1 LVSTPFS
8 SEKEIKMPDTK
19 ETKHDAFLRLAD
31 RRVGRAMEEIRLVG
45 QLSSR
50 TYENTEEE
58 AQIVV
63 THLDKAVQLVAQ
75 LLEVPY
81 STAIGK
87 AAHQRAVRTGHLVT
101 NTADDGPVNEMD
113 VAMAIEHLVMGQP
126 DTAKAILKK
135 ALTR

>member
-1 LVSTPFS
+1 MT
-8 SEKEIKMPDTK
+8 ITK
-19 ETKHDAFLRLAD
+19 ESKHDAFLRLAD

-63 THLDKAVQLVAQ
+63 AHLDKGVQLVAQ
-75 LLEVPY
+75 LLGVPY
-81 STAIGK
+81 STAIGE
-87 AAHQRAVRTGHLVT
+87 AAQRAVRTGHLVT
-101 NTADDGPVNEMD
+101 NTKDDCPVNEMD
-113 VAMAIEHLVMGQP
+113 VAMAIEHIVMGQP

>member
-1 LVSTPFS
+1 MT
-8 SEKEIKMPDTK
+8 ITK
-19 ETKHDAFLRLAD
+19 ESKHDAFLRLAD

-63 THLDKAVQLVAQ
+63 AHLDKGVQLVAQ
-75 LLEVPY
+75 LLGVPY
-81 STAIGK
+81 STAIGE
-87 AAHQRAVRTGHLVT
+87 AAQRAVRTGHLVT
-101 NTADDGPVNEMD
+101 NTKDDGPVNEMD
-113 VAMAIEHLVMGQP
+113 VAMAIEHIVMGQP

>member
-81 STAIGK
+81 STAIGE
-87 AAHQRAVRTGHLVT
+87 AAQRAVRTGHLVT
-101 NTADDGPVNEMD
+101 NTEDDGPVNEMD

>member
-1 LVSTPFS
+1 MT
-8 SEKEIKMPDTK
+8 DTK

-31 RRVGRAMEEIRLVG
+31 RRVGRAMEKIRLVS

-50 TYENTEEE
+50 NYENTVEE
-58 AQIVV
+58 AQLVV
-63 THLDKAVQLVAQ
+63 THLDEAVQLVAQ

-87 AAHQRAVRTGHLVT
+87 AAHRAVRTGHLVT
-101 NTADDGPVNEMD
+101 NTEDDGPVNEMD
-113 VAMAIEHLVMGQP
+113 VAMAIEYLVMGQP

>member
-8 SEKEIKMPDTK
+8 PKKEIKMTITK
-19 ETKHDAFLRLAD
+19 ESKHDAFLRLAD

-63 THLDKAVQLVAQ
+63 AHLDKGVQLVAQ
-75 LLEVPY
+75 LLGVPY
-81 STAIGK
+81 STAIGE
-87 AAHQRAVRTGHLVT
+87 AAQRAVRTGHLVT
-101 NTADDGPVNEMD
+101 NTKDDGPVNEMD
-113 VAMAIEHLVMGQP
+113 VAMAIEHIVMGQP